1 MGDFL
6 TELSSSLWDIL
17 VKAWEWLKG
26 FFEVSLDWI
35 GGAIV
40 DLATSLYDSIVQFL
54 AFLWDN
60 YFYQGFVDLWNKVH
74 ALPFNQ
80 FLNDWEINSVI
91 SGNLVTAFVDV
102 NLIVSSALAALL
114 FLMSLAIFKFILKL
128 IPTVG

>member
-6 TELSSSLWDIL
+6 TALFTGLWQAI
-17 VKAWEWLKG
+17 VKAWNWLKG
-26 FFEVSLDWI
+26 FFEVSLDWL
-35 GGAIV
+35 GGVII
-40 DLATSLYDSIVQFL
+40 DLATSIYDSVVQFL
-54 AFLWDN
+54 AYVWDN

>member
-6 TELSSSLWDIL
+6 TALKNTLWDIV
-17 VKAWEWLKG
+17 VKCFNWVKEFFSVSLEWL
-26 FFEVSLDWI
+26 

-40 DLATSLYDSIVQFL
+40 DLATSLYDSIVQFI

-74 ALPFNQ
+74 ELPFNQ